1 MTVEEAK
8 KATIVAL
15 GITDLSEVAYI
26 TQALLDEY
34 TAKRVEVEK
43 KAGTSPNE
51 CQAAGFAPTAGYGT
65 YGNSLVFGSG
75 YVDYK
80 AGPRGTLNYGCGT
93 DNWRWRTD
101 RGDTF
106 TPQANCSGGKR
117 QYLLY
122 CPTCI

>member
-8 KATIVAL
+8 KATMVAL

-65 YGNSLVFGSG
+65 QGSRS
-75 YVDYK
+75 Y
-80 AGPRGTLNYGCGT
+80 AFIINRRRHPHQLPRSPAAQPETH
-93 DNWRWRTD
+93 RTS
-101 RGDTF
+101 RL
-106 TPQANCSGGKR
+106 AAAWS
-117 QYLLY
+117 
-122 CPTCI
+122 